1 MSLTEKAKKK
11 MIEGKSPPKYVD
23 PRFTGKK
30 VNKARQE
37 QRRTY
42 VLNNMVRRAQGK
54 RDMGMSLYP
63 EEEWILGNKGLF
75 L

>member
-1 MSLTEKAKKK
+1 MSLPEKKDK
-11 MIEGKSPPKYVD
+11 MFGERKSSKYED
-23 PRFTGKK
+23 PRFAGRK

-42 VLNNMVRRAQGK
+42 VLNNMMRRAQGK
-54 RDMGMSLYP
+54 KDMGLTLFP
-63 EEEWILGNKGLF
+63 EEEWVLNNRNLF